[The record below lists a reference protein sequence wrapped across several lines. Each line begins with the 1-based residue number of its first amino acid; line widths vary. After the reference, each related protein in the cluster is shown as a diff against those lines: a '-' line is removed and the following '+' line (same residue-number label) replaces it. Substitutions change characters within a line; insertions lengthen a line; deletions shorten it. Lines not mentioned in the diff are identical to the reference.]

1 MGKYRRIV
9 RKFEDWFSV
18 FNMRVIGFVEIV
30 NREIGGKKIFKE
42 IV

>member
-1 MGKYRRIV
+1 MGKHRRIV
-9 RKFEDWFSV
+9 RKFEDWSSV
-18 FNMRVIGFVEIV
+18 SNMRVTGFAETV